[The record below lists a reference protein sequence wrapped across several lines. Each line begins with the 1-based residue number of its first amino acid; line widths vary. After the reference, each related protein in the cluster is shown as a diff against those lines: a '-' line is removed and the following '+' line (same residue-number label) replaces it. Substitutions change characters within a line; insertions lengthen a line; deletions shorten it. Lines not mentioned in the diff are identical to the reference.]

1 MVMDSKNLSN
11 KNIVQID
18 GGGEGFLGRDNA
30 FTGGN
35 DAKMVQNGASDFGLS
50 GGSAY
55 NWKINGGV
63 GDNVRDDG
71 WNGREV
77 FGGGS
82 EEVARGTDWVG
93 QKNEK
98 TPQFF
103 GTLNDTKTVQAW
115 NNGVV
120 KNTETE
126 VEVVDLFEN
135 RGEMGRSGLMNL
147 REKVIKKHQ
156 NSDNPRAMFDEIA
169 NLKQQILAKR
179 GEK

>member
-120 KNTETE
+120 KNTKTPKGPTF
-126 VEVVDLFEN
+126 VGDVSVV
-135 RGEMGRSGLMNL
+135 
-147 REKVIKKHQ
+147 
-156 NSDNPRAMFDEIA
+156 NSTRTTSPNTPTS
-169 NLKQQILAKR
+169 LKIMSSIFSSIPLKSFQGKR
-179 GEK
+179 GELSGLK